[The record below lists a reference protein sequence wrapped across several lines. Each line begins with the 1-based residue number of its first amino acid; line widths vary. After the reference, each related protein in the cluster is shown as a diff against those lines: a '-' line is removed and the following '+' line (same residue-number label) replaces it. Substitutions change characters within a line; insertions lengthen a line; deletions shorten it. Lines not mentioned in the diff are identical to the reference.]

1 MRRHL
6 FQKLSDVRKQNDT
19 TKTNKKLSTIHF
31 LSAALGNSANE
42 SNLRE
47 NKPLSNVT
55 AGPRRERKC
64 KSFGGGCHSN
74 RSSSAR
80 LSVYLEIVDN
90 RESATLTFY
99 YRTGQKLSFNSLR
112 QHTLSKALSGRADKN
127 CNGYKNVHD

>member
-1 MRRHL
+1 M
-6 FQKLSDVRKQNDT
+6 
-19 TKTNKKLSTIHF
+19 HF

-55 AGPRRERKC
+55 ACPRRQRKC

-74 RSSSAR
+74 RSSSAC

-112 QHTLSKALSGRADKN
+112 NHILSKPLSEQTETATVTRMCTTKGFRAN
-127 CNGYKNVHD
+127 CGSELSRANDFTRFFNIH